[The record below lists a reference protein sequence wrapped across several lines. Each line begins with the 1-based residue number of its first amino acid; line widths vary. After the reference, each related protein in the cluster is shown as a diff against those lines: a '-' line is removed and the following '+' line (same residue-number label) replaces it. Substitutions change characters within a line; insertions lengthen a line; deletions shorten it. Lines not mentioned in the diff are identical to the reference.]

1 MVSIRCLTCTL
12 KHDRV
17 SCNSYF
23 SFFLSHTNF
32 NRPYS
37 LSLDYGGETSFLVSY
52 LCLHKRSLAWAEFLR
67 CMGQNGH
74 GQNSDGVIRVCT
86 SSFSL
91 RRAKIA
97 LLFIER
103 LGFAD
108 LRSVYFSPGA
118 FVLIFT
124 GGDFLR
130 IGLIN
135 WSSPILFVLLSPHPG
150 FFFLGKDFT
159 IFILFR
165 VWYFLFLWRF
175 TLLVQCWGDRIRL
188 LV

>member
-1 MVSIRCLTCTL
+1 MHGTKWTWSKFGWCHTGVYIILT
-12 KHDRV
+12 
-17 SCNSYF
+17 
-23 SFFLSHTNF
+23 
-32 NRPYS
+32 
-37 LSLDYGGETSFLVSY
+37 
-52 LCLHKRSLAWAEFLR
+52 
-67 CMGQNGH
+67 
-74 GQNSDGVIRVCT
+74 
-86 SSFSL
+86 L

-97 LLFIER
+97 LLFLER

-165 VWYFLFLWRF
+165 V
-175 TLLVQCWGDRIRL
+175 
-188 LV
+188 